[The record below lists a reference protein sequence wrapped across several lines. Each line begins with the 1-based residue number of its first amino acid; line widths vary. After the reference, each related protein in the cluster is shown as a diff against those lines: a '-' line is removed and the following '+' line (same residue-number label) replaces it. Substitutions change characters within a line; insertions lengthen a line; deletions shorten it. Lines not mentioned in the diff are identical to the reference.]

1 MSDNYTWHFGL
12 VWEFKGVF
20 LRGAVVTLS
29 LAVGALLIAML
40 LGLVLGMLRSSKR
53 KYLSAPAIV
62 YIEFFRSTP
71 TLVQL
76 VWIYYSLPILTG
88 IQLGSFVAVMLGL
101 GLHSA
106 AYMAEIFRAGVN
118 SIDQG
123 QWDAARSIGMSHLRA
138 ARRIILP
145 QAVRRMIPPFI
156 NEFANLMKLTTLGS
170 VVAVYELLHE
180 SDNLIASTYRPL
192 EIYTT
197 LAVVFAIII
206 FPFIFASQR
215 LERYWRV
222 RS

>member
-1 MSDNYTWHFGL
+1 MTDSYTWQFG
-12 VWEFKGVF
+12 VIWDYRGVF
-20 LRGAVVTLS
+20 LRGAAVTLS
-29 LAVGALLIAML
+29 LSLGSLVIAML
-40 LGLVLGMLRSSKR
+40 FGLLLGMMRSSKR
-53 KYLSAPAIV
+53 AYLHVPATV

-71 TLVQL
+71 ALVQL

-88 IQLGSFVAVMLGL
+88 IQLSSFVAVMIGL

-106 AYMAEIFRAGVN
+106 AYMAEIFRAGIH

-123 QWDAARSIGMSHLRA
+123 QWAAARSIGMGHWRA
-138 ARRIILP
+138 LRRIILP
-145 QAVRRMIPPFI
+145 QAVRRMVPPFI

-180 SDNLIASTYRPL
+180 ADNLIASIYRPL

-197 LAVVFAIII
+197 LALVFAVII
-206 FPFIFASQR
+206 FPFIFLSRR
-215 LERYWRV
+215 LEHYWRV